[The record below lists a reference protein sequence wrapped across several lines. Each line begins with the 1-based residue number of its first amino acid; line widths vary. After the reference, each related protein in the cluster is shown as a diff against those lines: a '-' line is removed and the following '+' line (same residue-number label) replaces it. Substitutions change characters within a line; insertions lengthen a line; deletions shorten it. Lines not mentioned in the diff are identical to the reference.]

1 MNVLVQILPFLAIFA
16 IFYFLVIVPQ
26 RRRQQEA
33 QNLIAALKV
42 GDTVTTNG
50 GVIGKII
57 ELRDKS
63 LIIRSADKS
72 NLEIARAAVSE
83 KVTES

>member
-1 MNVLVQILPFLAIFA
+1 METIVGFLPLILIFL

-26 RRRQQEA
+26 RRRQQELQA
-33 QNLIAALKV
+33 VVDSLKV
-42 GDTVTTNG
+42 GDTVVTG
-50 GVIGKII
+50 GGLVGKII

-72 NLEIARAAVSE
+72 NLEITRSAVVAKE
-83 KVTES
+83 VE